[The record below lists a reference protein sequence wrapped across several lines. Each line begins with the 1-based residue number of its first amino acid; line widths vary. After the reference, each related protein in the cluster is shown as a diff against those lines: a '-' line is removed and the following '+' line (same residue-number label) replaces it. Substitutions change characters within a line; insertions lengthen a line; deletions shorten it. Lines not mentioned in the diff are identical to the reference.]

1 MSGYLA
7 TRDASEADYEAI
19 ADAVMETERG
29 RWFLREYARR
39 NRHADTEMLLTSLGR
54 IERAVEGHRDQP
66 ELARFRVDVLE
77 MSRAIARMRSEIAA
91 IKPAEGDGHL
101 VEASGELESIV
112 SATEQATSEIL
123 AAAEQIQEVAWSLR
137 EAGAAAESCDQLDQ
151 HAVAVYTACSF
162 QDLTAQR
169 TRKVTEILSF
179 LEKRVNAMADIW
191 QAMDQP
197 AAQGRP
203 DVEARGRDDVPAQPS
218 ITAAEDPS
226 MSQADVDDVLVQ
238 VPVEPLDIEI
248 QMDGSLAVKA
258 AAVVDGPLAFA
269 ETTDVA
275 IIDDVAIEGVGMAPT
290 VDDILF
296 DAPVSRPPVEAPAP
310 PALRLVEPAAAESI
324 AKAKAGDALSGDEA
338 SAALDALAAMSV
350 EERTKLFS

>member
-7 TRDASEADYEAI
+7 TRDANEADYEAI

-29 RWFLREYARR
+29 RWFLREFARR

-54 IERAVEGHRDQP
+54 IERAVDAHREPP

-91 IKPAEGDGHL
+91 IKPADGDGHL

-112 SATEQATSEIL
+112 SATERATSEIL
-123 AAAEQIQEVAWSLR
+123 ATAEQIQEVAWTLR
-137 EAGAAAESCDQLDQ
+137 EGGAAPQSCDQLDQ
-151 HAVAVYTACSF
+151 QAVAIYTACSF

-179 LEKRVNAMADIW
+179 LERRVNAMADIW
-191 QAMDQP
+191 QEMEQP
-197 AAQGRP
+197 ASAAKRRTGDAAARP
-203 DVEARGRDDVPAQPS
+203 AAFAGDDPV
-218 ITAAEDPS
+218 

-238 VPVEPLDIEI
+238 VPVEPLDFEIEI
-248 QMDGSLAVKA
+248 EGAPA
-258 AAVVDGPLAFA
+258 AKPIGQEEGPVAFA
-269 ETTDVA
+269 DPSDVEVA
-275 IIDDVAIEGVGMAPT
+275 VISDIAIDDAGLAPT
-290 VDDILF
+290 VEDILF
-296 DAPVSRPPVEAPAP
+296 EAPAQLP
-310 PALRLVEPAAAESI
+310 PAEPAATPALRLVASDPAAADGI
-324 AKAKAGDALSGDEA
+324 AKAKAGSALTGDEA